1 MNRLNNDEMHSI
13 NSNNNNY
20 RRLNTD
26 LFHIKNNTKRNKCND
41 KCKLL
46 QSNKNLS
53 SNTNRE

>member
-13 NSNNNNY
+13 NNNNNNY

-26 LFHIKNNTKRNKCND
+26 IFHIKNNTKMNECND